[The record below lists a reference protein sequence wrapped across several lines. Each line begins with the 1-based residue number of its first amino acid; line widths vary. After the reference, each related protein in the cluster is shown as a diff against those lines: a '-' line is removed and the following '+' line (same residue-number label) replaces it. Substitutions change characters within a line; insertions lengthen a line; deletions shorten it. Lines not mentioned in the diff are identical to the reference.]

1 MASFK
6 KIANFQKIT
15 SFHKITILQN
25 LDKQIRQRLGLCMLI
40 GAIILTLSQ
49 TAGAQMGEGQLTG
62 KVSDPTGAS
71 ISGAAVALTETN
83 TQSKYNTVTSDQG
96 LYRFPELAPGTYQ
109 VSVSAPGFQQSVQTG
124 IVVSVSDTAV
134 LNVALTVGATTQS
147 VTVAANAS
155 QLKTETSD
163 IGTTVS
169 PAMMEDLPLPFNGSV
184 RNPVQFIELT
194 PGFTGENTNSPET
207 QGGFKLNGGQEGGP
221 DIILDGASLNFAS
234 PDIQVNYGISVEAV
248 REFKVTTNTFSAEYG
263 RIGGG
268 FVNLATKS
276 GTDLLHGSAY
286 DFLKNRALDAN
297 TWINNFNGV
306 PRAFDTQNDFGAM
319 VSGPVFIPKIYDGR
333 NKTFFLFN
341 YEGYR
346 FHTGGASLQSAP
358 TPAML
363 KGDFSSLL
371 TPITVNGVNF
381 PAHILYNYATC
392 TGANQGQVCQPYPN
406 NQITQPADPVFQA
419 AAQVMPHSTS
429 SVPYLN
435 YPITTTNP
443 IVANIYTVRIDQNIG
458 ANQKLNGSYDYNP
471 DTNTVYYAGIPLDTS
486 ATNQATH
493 YVRLGYDYVITPTL
507 LNHFNFGFS
516 RRFREELSG
525 QGSFGGNWPSKLGL
539 KGVSET
545 TFPRISYN
553 YPDGVNL
560 PSDGA
565 DEFADNSYQYDDVLA
580 WEHGRHSLKAGVEVR
595 LQEFN
600 IRVLTGTSGEFN
612 FATGP
617 TSGPTPSN
625 IDPNS
630 GFGFASFYLGAA
642 SNGFISLPMKLGMRS
657 RYYAGFVQDDWK
669 ASSKLTMNL
678 GFRYEIPKPVVEAQN
693 RLSFVDPTLPNPGAG
708 GLPGAYVFEGKG
720 PGRLGGSTPQ
730 STFYQSFAPRVGLA
744 YQLSPST
751 VIRAGYGIY
760 YSTINVGGF
769 AETESQGFF
778 GSYTYPTPA
787 SAQTPAV
794 ILSQIQTYPGK
805 TPPFI
810 DPTLMNGQSPA
821 FINSRVARPGAIQ
834 NWTLDVEQ
842 QLPGNTMVSLAY
854 VGDIGTHL
862 QALMHDP
869 NQGYPVDQSRGACL
883 DVNVSNQTGNPA
895 CAGQTPVAP
904 PFPGFT
910 GSVAQALRPFP
921 QYQNAQLSNSL
932 DANPYGTYTYEAL
945 QLQVQKRYSQGLTV
959 LANYTWSKN
968 ITNADATFPLQ
979 AAWVGDGTSGALNT
993 YNLKVEKALSEF
1005 DVPQSAVISYIYE
1018 LPFGSK
1024 RRFLSTSRAANVF
1037 IGGWQVAGINTY
1049 QSGYPLATTSPN
1061 WDSGIFAG
1069 NLCGGCS
1076 RPNVVPGAQFEGN
1089 GTGNKGFVFGQSRRL
1104 NPAAFVPA
1112 PNFTFG
1118 NAPRAL
1124 NVRQFAT
1131 LDEDLSVAKMMSVR
1145 RLTTMFQIEF
1155 FDVANRHVFNGFNTA
1170 AGTPGF
1176 GQATSTSGNRTVQAE
1191 LKFTY

>member
-1 MASFK
+1 MKSVRNIQERAPRRLAMALLLFAVFLAAGNS
-6 KIANFQKIT
+6 AW
-15 SFHKITILQN
+15 
-25 LDKQIRQRLGLCMLI
+25 
-40 GAIILTLSQ
+40 SQ
-49 TAGAQMGEGQLTG
+49 QGEGALTG
-62 KVSDPTGAS
+62 NIHDPSGAS
-71 ISGAAVALTETN
+71 VSGADIRLAEIN
-83 TQSKYNTVTSDQG
+83 TGSKYNTVSSAQG
-96 LYRFPELAPGTYQ
+96 LYRFPELPPGTYS
-109 VSVSAPGFQQSVQTG
+109 VTVSAPGFQQVVQTG
-124 IVVSVSDTAV
+124 IVISVSDTAV
-134 LNVALTVGATTQS
+134 LNIVLAVGATTQS
-147 VTVAANAS
+147 VTVSAEAS

-169 PAMMEDLPLPFNGSV
+169 PAMMEDLPLPFNGNV

-194 PGFTGENTNSPET
+194 PGFTGQNTNSPET

-263 RIGGG
+263 RLGGG

-276 GTDLLHGSAY
+276 GTDLLHGSFY
-286 DFLKNRALDAN
+286 DFYKNRALDAN
-297 TWINNFNGV
+297 SWINNYNHV

-319 VSGPVFIPKIYDGR
+319 IAGPVFIPKLYDGR

-346 FHTGGASLQSAP
+346 FTTGGVSLNSAP

-363 KGDFSSLL
+363 NGDFSALL
-371 TPITVNGVNF
+371 TPTTVNGVNF
-381 PAHILYNYATC
+381 PAHILYNYTTC
-392 TGANQGQVCQPYPN
+392 TGVNQGQTCQPYPGN
-406 NQITQPADPVFQA
+406 KITQAGDPVFVA
-419 AAQVMPHSTS
+419 AAKVMPHSTS
-429 SVPYLN
+429 NVPYFN
-435 YPITTTNP
+435 FPVTATNP
-443 IVANIYTVRIDQNIG
+443 IDANIYTIRIDQNIG
-458 ANQKLNGSYDYNP
+458 DKQKLNGSYDYNP
-471 DTNTVYYAGIPLDTS
+471 DTNTVYYGGIPLDTS

-493 YVRLGYDYVITPTL
+493 YVRLGYDYILTPTL

-525 QGSFGGNWPSKLGL
+525 QGSFGGNWPEKLGL
-539 KGVSET
+539 KGVSNT

-553 YPDGVNL
+553 YPNGVNL

-580 WEHGRHSLKAGVEVR
+580 WEHGRQSLKFGVEVR

-612 FATGP
+612 FSTGP
-617 TSGPTPSN
+617 TSGPTPTN

-642 SNGFISLPMKLGMRS
+642 SNAYIALPTKLGMRA
-657 RYYAGFVQDDWK
+657 RYYAGFVEDDWK
-669 ASSKLTMNL
+669 AASKLTMNL

-693 RLSFVDPTLPNPGAG
+693 RISYVDPTLPNPGAG

-730 STFYQSFAPRVGLA
+730 STFYQSYAPRVGLA
-744 YQLSPST
+744 YQLSPTT

-778 GSYTYPTPA
+778 GSYTYPTPP
-787 SAQTPAV
+787 SQQTPAV
-794 ILSQIQTYPGK
+794 ILSQIQAYPGK

-810 DPTLMNGQSPA
+810 DPTLMNGQSPT
-821 FINSRVARPGAIQ
+821 FIQGRVARPGTIQ

-842 QLPGNTMVSLAY
+842 QLPGNTLVSLAY

-869 NQGYPVDQSRGACL
+869 NQGFPSDQARGACL
-883 DVNVSNQTGNPA
+883 DVNVAQQAGNPA
-895 CAGQTPVAP
+895 CAGQAPVAAP
-904 PFPGFT
+904 YPGFT

-921 QYQNAQLSNSL
+921 QYQNAQLANSL
-932 DANPYGTYTYEAL
+932 DANPFGTYTYEAL
-945 QLQVQKRYSQGLTV
+945 QLQVQKRYSHGLTV

-1005 DVPQSAVISYIYE
+1005 DVPQSVVISYIYE
-1018 LPFGSK
+1018 LPFGK
-1024 RRFLSTSRAANVF
+1024 NKPFLSSGRLKNVLA
-1037 IGGWQVAGINTY
+1037 GGWQVAGINTY

-1076 RPNVVPGAQFEGN
+1076 RPDVVPGALFEGD
-1089 GTGNKGFVFGQSRRL
+1089 GKGNKGFVFGRSRRL

-1124 NVRQFAT
+1124 NIRQFAT
-1131 LDEDLSVAKMMSVR
+1131 LDEDFSVAKTTAID
-1145 RLTTMFQIEF
+1145 RLTTMFQLEF
-1155 FDVANRHVFNGFNTA
+1155 FDVANRHVFTGFNTA

-1176 GQATSTSGNRTVQAE
+1176 GQATTTGNYRTVQAQ
-1191 LKFTY
+1191 LKFIY

>member
-1 MASFK
+1 MRSIRIIK
-6 KIANFQKIT
+6 KLAV
-15 SFHKITILQN
+15 
-25 LDKQIRQRLGLCMLI
+25 QRYVFSLLLCVFLFFI
-40 GAIILTLSQ
+40 GGNVAWPQ
-49 TAGAQMGEGQLTG
+49 QGEGALTG
-62 KVSDPTGAS
+62 DVHDASGAS
-71 ISGAAVALTETN
+71 VAGAAVGLAEIN
-83 TQSKYNTVTSDQG
+83 TGSKYNTISSDQG
-96 LYRFPELAPGTYQ
+96 LYRFPELPPGTYQ
-109 VSVSAPGFQQSVQTG
+109 VTVTAPGFQKVVQTG
-124 IVVSVSDTAV
+124 ITISVSDTAV
-134 LNVALTVGATTQS
+134 LHIVLPVGVTTQS
-147 VTVAANAS
+147 VTVSADAS

-163 IGTTVS
+163 VGTTVS
-169 PAMMEDLPLPFNGSV
+169 PAMMEDLPLPFSGNI
-184 RNPVQFIELT
+184 RNPVQFLELT

-221 DIILDGASLNFAS
+221 NMILDGASLNFAS
-234 PDIQVNYGISVEAV
+234 PDIQVSYGISVEAV

-263 RIGGG
+263 RLGGG

-276 GTDLLHGSAY
+276 GTDLLHGSFY
-286 DFLKNRALDAN
+286 DFYKNRALDAN
-297 TWINNFNGV
+297 SWINNYNGV
-306 PRAFDTQNDFGAM
+306 PRAFDTQNDFGALI
-319 VSGPVFIPKIYDGR
+319 SGPVFIPKIYDGR

-346 FHTGGASLQSAP
+346 FTTGGVSLNSAP

-363 KGDFSSLL
+363 NGDFSALL
-371 TPITVNGVNF
+371 TPTTVNGVSF
-381 PAHILYNYATC
+381 PAHILYNYKTC
-392 TGANQGQVCQPYPN
+392 TGPNQGQVCQPYPGN
-406 NQITQPADPVFQA
+406 KIPQTSEDPVFKA

-429 SVPYLN
+429 NVPYFN
-435 YPITTTNP
+435 FPVTATNP
-443 IVANIYTVRIDQNIG
+443 VSANIYTVRIDQNIG
-458 ANQKLNGSYDYNP
+458 DKQKLNGSYDYNP
-471 DTNTVYYAGIPLDTS
+471 DTNTVYYGGIPLDTS
-486 ATNQATH
+486 GTNQINH
-493 YVRLGYDYVITPTL
+493 YVRLGYDYVLTPTL

-525 QGSFGGNWPSKLGL
+525 EGSFGGNWPTKLGL
-539 KGVSET
+539 KGVSDT

-553 YPDGVNL
+553 YPNGVNL

-580 WEHGRHSLKAGVEVR
+580 WEHGRQSIKLGLEVI

-612 FATGP
+612 FTSGP
-617 TSGPTPSN
+617 TSGPSPSN
-625 IDPNS
+625 INTNS

-642 SNGFISLPMKLGMRS
+642 SNAFISLPIKLGMRT
-657 RYYAGFVQDDWK
+657 RYYAGFIQDDWK
-669 ASSKLTMNL
+669 VAPKLTMNL
-678 GFRYEIPKPVVEAQN
+678 GFRYEIPKPVVEAHN

-730 STFYQSFAPRVGLA
+730 STFYQSLAPRIGLA
-744 YQLSPST
+744 YQLTPST

-760 YSTINVGGF
+760 YTTINVGGF

-787 SAQTPAV
+787 SQQTPAV
-794 ILSQIQTYPGK
+794 ILSQIQSYPGA

-810 DPTLMNGQSPA
+810 NPTVMNNQSPT
-821 FINSRVARPGAIQ
+821 FIQSRVARPGSIQ
-834 NWTLDVEQ
+834 NWTLDVER
-842 QLPGNTMVSLAY
+842 QLPANTVVSLAY

-869 NQGYPVDQSRGACL
+869 NQGYPADQVRGACL
-883 DVNVSNQTGNPA
+883 DVNIAQQAGNPA
-895 CAGQTPVAP
+895 CAGQIPVGSPYA
-904 PFPGFT
+904 GFN

-921 QYQNAQLSNSL
+921 QYQNAQFANSL
-932 DANPYGTYTYEAL
+932 DANPYGTYTYESL
-945 QLQVQKRYSQGLTV
+945 QLQVQKRYSSGLTV
-959 LANYTWSKN
+959 LGNYTWSKN

-1005 DVPQSAVISYIYE
+1005 DVPQSVVMSYIYE
-1018 LPFGSK
+1018 LPFGK
-1024 RRFLSTSRAANVF
+1024 NKPFLSSGHVTNALA
-1037 IGGWQVAGINTY
+1037 GGWQVAGINTY
-1049 QSGYPLATTSPN
+1049 QSGYPLATNSPN

-1076 RPNVVPGAQFEGN
+1076 RPNVVPGEPFEGD
-1089 GTGNKGFVFGQSRRL
+1089 GKGNAGFIFNKSRRL
-1104 NPAAFVPA
+1104 NPAAFTPA

-1118 NAPRAL
+1118 DAPRAL

-1131 LDEDLSVAKMMSVR
+1131 LDEDFSIAKMMSLSKV
-1145 RLTTMFQIEF
+1145 TTMFQLEF
-1155 FDVANRHVFNGFNTA
+1155 FDVANRHSFTGFNTS

-1176 GQATSTSGNRTVQAE
+1176 GQATTTANYRTVQAE
-1191 LKFTY
+1191 LKFMY